1 MAKGAYKKRNSQWKK
16 GSGGGGY
23 RTPKSEPNVEN
34 TDEPAV
40 KRRLIRPT
48 REKQSFISENTDN
61 GLVYNVKVAEEEGNI
76 IQVTAD
82 LPVIEGVPTDET
94 ALRPLPEQEIP
105 PSNKISTNI
114 IVNKAKMCDM
124 WNRAFKEH
132 IVSKPN
138 CQGNLWWDEEATCQW
153 GLSWRAVVK
162 CLKCRYR
169 SPQFKLY
176 EEIESGSRG
185 PNPSAIDIGVQIG
198 LSKNGMSNAGL
209 VEILTA
215 ANIKPAAFTTLQR
228 AANTVGKIIVEEN
241 EEDLA
246 EKCEKIKDYHI
257 SLGENPDHPTPVEA
271 DATYNNALFSG
282 VGKTPFQAGTQCV
295 LTVSENLTSSKSIL
309 AVKTYSKLCSCTPIE
324 DRRRKKNVGE
334 YSGHLAD
341 CTANLEKDSSIGNEG
356 SYLEEAVED
365 LNKNGVFIGDLT
377 IDGDSSGR
385 ADAAHIQQSN
395 GSNITVKYCTWHL
408 KRILERSIRGSKFSE
423 KMFHGRNKT
432 ERQQVHNRFTYDISF
447 RVTAEFE
454 TAHKQLQND
463 IPEIIRRMPGVIDA
477 IIDCYRGDCSNCD
490 EHSFVCRPGD
500 RWSRPFLDINPA
512 SKSKRCTINATG
524 TDLES
529 IRRSL
534 AIRLGETAINKTSN
548 QSTQNK
554 SEAVNKGIK
563 KATPKQ
569 LTFKR
574 NYHARVNSAIHS
586 MNNGPGTSIIKLCKA
601 VGVGLSSV
609 VYKKAKRMDK
619 VVAKHQARKKSAA
632 YKLRRRMLRQKNYRL
647 WDEKKEKERPG
658 YIKDGALEEVLYIPP
673 PGLEMRDHNYQ
684 SNKITVL

>member
-132 IVSKPN
+132 IASKPN

-241 EEDLA
+241 EE
-246 EKCEKIKDYHI
+246 E
-257 SLGENPDHPTPVEA
+257 
-271 DATYNNALFSG
+271 
-282 VGKTPFQAGTQCV
+282 
-295 LTVSENLTSSKSIL
+295 
-309 AVKTYSKLCSCTPIE
+309 
-324 DRRRKKNVGE
+324 
-334 YSGHLAD
+334 
-341 CTANLEKDSSIGNEG
+341 
-356 SYLEEAVED
+356 
-365 LNKNGVFIGDLT
+365 
-377 IDGDSSGR
+377 
-385 ADAAHIQQSN
+385 
-395 GSNITVKYCTWHL
+395 
-408 KRILERSIRGSKFSE
+408 
-423 KMFHGRNKT
+423 
-432 ERQQVHNRFTYDISF
+432 
-447 RVTAEFE
+447 
-454 TAHKQLQND
+454 
-463 IPEIIRRMPGVIDA
+463 
-477 IIDCYRGDCSNCD
+477 
-490 EHSFVCRPGD
+490 
-500 RWSRPFLDINPA
+500 
-512 SKSKRCTINATG
+512 
-524 TDLES
+524 
-529 IRRSL
+529 
-534 AIRLGETAINKTSN
+534 
-548 QSTQNK
+548 
-554 SEAVNKGIK
+554 
-563 KATPKQ
+563 
-569 LTFKR
+569 
-574 NYHARVNSAIHS
+574 
-586 MNNGPGTSIIKLCKA
+586 
-601 VGVGLSSV
+601 
-609 VYKKAKRMDK
+609 
-619 VVAKHQARKKSAA
+619 
-632 YKLRRRMLRQKNYRL
+632 
-647 WDEKKEKERPG
+647 
-658 YIKDGALEEVLYIPP
+658 
-673 PGLEMRDHNYQ
+673 
-684 SNKITVL
+684 